1 VRMHRDGKTEVV
13 IEAYRAAPYL
23 QKLLA

>member
-1 VRMHRDGKTEVV
+1 MHRDGKTEVV
-13 IEAYRAAPYL
+13 IEAYQPAPYL